1 VDASSR
7 FRDTKGQSLK
17 IFDIAELLWHSTN
30 VIDQIRRD
38 PVTFGA
44 IALLVLGAVFA
55 VVGASRGRR
64 RTLTRAAVL
73 LGLAGVS
80 VVAFEIWFGVTQAR

>member
-1 VDASSR
+1 M
-7 FRDTKGQSLK
+7 
-17 IFDIAELLWHSTN
+17 
-30 VIDQIRRD
+30 DQIRRD

-44 IALLVLGAVFA
+44 IALLFLGAVLA
-55 VVGASRGRR
+55 VVDAFRGHR

>member
-1 VDASSR
+1 M
-7 FRDTKGQSLK
+7 
-17 IFDIAELLWHSTN
+17 E
-30 VIDQIRRD
+30 QIRRD